1 MISNS
6 NKNDNPTEEMNLMM
20 PMNRFITI
28 AKNDELGRV
37 DIHLRGIF
45 ESPQSCTQELT
56 ELHHLSNQ
64 YPTACV
70 YINSDGGRIDLL
82 MELTNI
88 LKKFQSVITVV
99 TSNAASAG
107 FMLWCIGD
115 VRVVCPHA
123 EIMAHRE
130 TSGMIDKTHPM
141 SDRVEFLKRRFDH
154 LFIDLCGDFLTE
166 DEIEQ
171 AKRGELW
178 FLGEDFIGRQQAIS
192 WEKFCGVDSAPL
204 EPLPLITIDD
214 IMYMEVSGMLMPV
227 EDIQL
232 KDGELYNPHQI
243 IYGVESPKNL
253 LEGLVECDDEEEP
266 EEEESPVEEDLSTSV
281 IGTEDKFRHVLRQ
294 RFGRGKYQ
302 IKKTGDYWTISVF
315 VDNTKYFFIKGYSDE
330 FLMTEIDDL
339 HDDITDFIDC
349 LDD

>member
-1 MISNS
+1 MISSNR
-6 NKNDNPTEEMNLMM
+6 NKNDNQSEEMNLMM
-20 PMNRFITI
+20 PMNRFITL

-37 DIHLRGIF
+37 DVHLRGIF

-56 ELHHLSNQ
+56 ELHHLSSQ

-154 LFIDLCGDFLTE
+154 LFVDLCGDFLTE
-166 DEIEQ
+166 EEIEL

-178 FLGEDFIGRQQAIS
+178 FLGEDFIEREQAIS
-192 WEKFCGVDSAPL
+192 WEKFCSVDSAPP
-204 EPLPLITIDD
+204 EPIALVNIDD
-214 IMYMEVSGMLMPV
+214 VVYMDVSGLLMPV
-227 EDIQL
+227 KDIEMD
-232 KDGELYNPHQI
+232 DGELYNPHQI
-243 IYGVESPKNL
+243 IYGVHNPKNL
-253 LEGLVECDDEEEP
+253 LEGLVEPDENEEED
-266 EEEESPVEEDLSTSV
+266 SRNLSQDV
-281 IGTEDKFRHVLRQ
+281 IGTEERFRSILRDA
-294 RFGRGKYQ
+294 FGKGQYQ
-302 IKKTGDYWTISVF
+302 ISKDVTVMGGEYWSVYVF
-315 VDNTKYFFIKGYSDE
+315 VESTKYHFFDGHREE
-330 FLMTEIDDL
+330 FLSSDVRALEEDVAT
-339 HDDITDFIDC
+339 FIDE